1 MSSIPA
7 SQTKPGA
14 GGRDP
19 VPQSPLRRAGLLV
32 AIMLALLGALVW
44 SLNPPQPRLTPAP
57 LHPLPL
63 GCPKVSRAF
72 VPANVTSVPDPSTDT
87 LPENVRYRILYRLNM
102 EACSCGCMQSVAA
115 CRVSNRDCQ
124 TSLGRARE
132 IVMEGRVRTPSG
144 RDDRALAGD
153 SGH

>member
-32 AIMLALLGALVW
+32 AIMLVLLGALVW

-72 VPANVTSVPDPSTDT
+72 VPANVTSVPDPYTDP
-87 LPENVRYRILYRLNM
+87 LPESVKYRVLYRLNM
-102 EACSCGCMQSVAA
+102 EACSCGCIESVAA
-115 CRVSNRDCQ
+115 CRVTQRDCQ
-124 TSLGRARE
+124 TSLRRAKE
-132 IVMEGRVRTPSG
+132 IVTASQAEAA
-144 RDDRALAGD
+144 DAKK
-153 SGH
+153 

>member
-32 AIMLALLGALVW
+32 AIMLVLLGALVW
-44 SLNPPQPRLTPAP
+44 SLNPPQPRRTPAP

-72 VPANVTSVPDPSTDT
+72 VPANVTSVPDPPTDP
-87 LPENVRYRILYRLNM
+87 LPESVKYRVLYRLNM
-102 EACSCGCMQSVAA
+102 EACSCGCVESVAA
-115 CRVSNRDCQ
+115 CRVTQRDCQ
-124 TSLGRARE
+124 ASLRRAKE
-132 IVMEGRVRTPSG
+132 IVTESQ
-144 RDDRALAGD
+144 AEAGD
-153 SGH
+153 AKK